1 MKRIS
6 LFLAVALLALPASMR
21 AQDAATEERLNKL
34 AAQIEVLTE
43 SRDAQNR
50 KIEELARA
58 IESLQQKID
67 RPNANYA
74 SQESLKEI
82 ADKLTEVDRK
92 RKEDDEKIIELIRKQ
107 LKPLVDAGSRPS
119 PRPTPSPAT
128 DHPVPDKGYEYEIQ
142 PGDTLSVI
150 IAAYREKGVKVTLDQ
165 IKRANPGLNE
175 NRLKVGQK
183 IFIPASN

>member
-1 MKRIS
+1 MKRV
-6 LFLAVALLALPASMR
+6 LTFLAVALLAIPAIVR

-34 AAQIEVLTE
+34 AAQIDVLIE
-43 SRDAQNR
+43 AKDAQNR

-58 IESLQQKID
+58 IDALQQKIN

-74 SQESLKEI
+74 SQEELKLL

-92 RKEDDEKIIELIRKQ
+92 RKEDDEKILELVRDR
-107 LKPLVDAGSRPS
+107 LKSIVSSTSSGSRS
-119 PRPTPSPAT
+119 TSSSANT
-128 DHPVPDKGYEYEIQ
+128 QQVSDKGYEYEIQ

-165 IKRANPGLNE
+165 IKKANPGLNE
-175 NRLKVGQK
+175 NRLKIGQK
-183 IFIPASN
+183 IFIPAE